1 MARALVLTL
10 ITAAALTRA
19 AAAQY
24 EPLDALVQDGV
35 RRGVY
40 PAAALIV
47 GNSRTILHA
56 RGFGHFTW
64 SDGSASATPDST
76 LWDIASLTKVVAT
89 TPAAALLVDRGRLQ
103 LDAPVQRYLP
113 RFIGRDKEQVT
124 VRMLLDHTSGLPAGL
139 DPRQR
144 RVPPDSVFA
153 LVLRTPLRRSP
164 GTRAQYSDLN
174 AILLGRVVEAIS
186 GQSLDRFAA
195 DSVFAPLGM
204 SETRFLP
211 PPILRRRIAP
221 TGQWH
226 GSPLSGEVNDR
237 TAGWLGGVAGHAG
250 VFTTATDLARYAQ
263 WWLRRGVTRS
273 GTRLVRAETVDT
285 FLAPRAAALPDFSAG
300 NRAPPGNSRR
310 PLTALSPR
318 PTPTGTPGTRGR
330 WSGSIPIA
338 ISSWCSSPIGRTD
351 PASPNPSPPC
361 TRSGVGSPTPRC
373 APCPGPAGRKSDP
386 LASIFQFGGRSPQ
399 SAPRSPRGSEG

>member
-1 MARALVLTL
+1 MARALVLAL

-40 PAAALIV
+40 PAAALVV

-64 SDGSASATPDST
+64 SDRSAVATPDST

-174 AILLGRVVEAIS
+174 AILLGRIIEAIS
-186 GQSLDRFAA
+186 GRSLDRFAA
-195 DSVFAPLGM
+195 DSVFGPLGM

-211 PPILRRRIAP
+211 PPALRRRIAP

-250 VFTTATDLARYAQ
+250 LFTTATDLARYAQ
-263 WWLRRGVTRS
+263 WWLRRGVTSS
-273 GTRLVRAETVDT
+273 GTRLVRTETVDT
-285 FLAPRAAALPDFSAG
+285 FLAPRAAAAPRLLGWESRTTREFTPSPYGTLPSAHAYG
-300 NRAPPGNSRR
+300 HTGYTGTMVWIDPDRDLFVVFLTNRAYGPRVAKPF
-310 PLTALSPR
+310 TALHEI
-318 PTPTGTPGTRGR
+318 RGR
-330 WSGSIPIA
+330 VADAAVRAAPDACRQEI
-338 ISSWCSSPIGRTD
+338 R
-351 PASPNPSPPC
+351 PAC
-361 TRSGVGSPTPRC
+361 
-373 APCPGPAGRKSDP
+373 
-386 LASIFQFGGRSPQ
+386 
-399 SAPRSPRGSEG
+399 